1 VREKK
6 SVLSKSEVVDALVR
20 EGFME
25 HEASR
30 AYELMLDELE
40 RALRAGRTLLF
51 RRLFKVWPER
61 MPPRRH
67 WDNWHKKH
75 IYFGERL
82 QLKVKAFYLKD
93 RNMPTNRK
101 IRAGR
106 RSKTENEPANDT
118 LQSDNGSQPPSPR
131 KEPA

>member
-1 VREKK
+1 MNDKE
-6 SVLSKSEVVDALVR
+6 SVLGKSEVVDALVR

-30 AYELMLDELE
+30 AYELMMDELE

-61 MPPRRH
+61 MPPRRY

-75 IYFGERL
+75 IYFGERIM
-82 QLKVKAFYLKD
+82 LKVKPFYLKD

-106 RSKTENEPANDT
+106 RSKDKNEPAN
-118 LQSDNGSQPPSPR
+118 NGQKPL
-131 KEPA
+131 